1 MRRRNA
7 AAGTDVPE
15 GEAKPIAPVSRL
27 EMVREAA
34 RAHFSAQGY
43 EAASMR
49 DIAADAGIH
58 IATLYFYCS
67 TKEQLLFDV
76 LKESFEQIQ
85 DSLRERIAAAG
96 ETHAAR
102 LAAAI
107 ALHVKL
113 CAEKSFP
120 TTINRVDI
128 QRLSDEHRAEYISMR
143 DAYERELRDLISC
156 GIAAGEFRP
165 VDPKLTAFAI
175 VGIGHTVGYW
185 YRPDGPLTPEQ
196 IGAQYVDLIL
206 TSLQRPA
213 AGILESP
220 PRRAVD

>member
-1 MRRRNA
+1 
-7 AAGTDVPE
+7 
-15 GEAKPIAPVSRL
+15 
-27 EMVREAA
+27 
-34 RAHFSAQGY
+34 
-43 EAASMR
+43 MR

-76 LKESFEQIQ
+76 LKESFEQISE
-85 DSLRERIAAAG
+85 SLREQIAAAG
-96 ETHAAR
+96 ETYGAR

-113 CAEKSFP
+113 CAEKAFP

-128 QRLSDEHRAEYISMR
+128 QRLTDEHRAEYVSMR
-143 DAYERELRDLISC
+143 DAYERELRDLISS

-185 YRPDGPLTPEQ
+185 YRPDGPLSPEQ

-206 TSLQRPA
+206 TSLR
-213 AGILESP
+213 AGSEG
-220 PRRAVD
+220 RD

>member
-7 AAGTDVPE
+7 AAGTDAPE
-15 GEAKPIAPVSRL
+15 GDAKPIAPVSRL

-34 RAHFSAQGY
+34 RTHFSAQGY

-76 LKESFEQIQ
+76 LKESLQQISE
-85 DSLRERIAAAG
+85 SLREQIAAAG
-96 ETHAAR
+96 ETYAAR

-113 CAEKSFP
+113 CAEKAFP
-120 TTINRVDI
+120 TTISRVDI
-128 QRLSDEHRAEYISMR
+128 QRLTDEHRAEYISMR

-156 GIAAGEFRP
+156 GIAVGEFRQT
-165 VDPKLTAFAI
+165 DPDLAATFLLTALN
-175 VGIGHTVGYW
+175 GIATW
-185 YRPDGPLTPEQ
+185 YRPDGRLSADR
-196 IGAQYVDLIL
+196 IADHFVDLAL
-206 TSLQRPA
+206 RSLSEDHR
-213 AGILESP
+213 
-220 PRRAVD
+220 

>member
-1 MRRRNA
+1 MRRRSA
-7 AAGTDVPE
+7 AAGADVPE
-15 GEAKPIAPVSRL
+15 GEAKPLAPPSRL

-76 LKESFEQIQ
+76 LKESLQQISA
-85 DSLRERIAAAG
+85 SLREQIAAAG
-96 ETHAAR
+96 ETYAAR

-113 CAEKSFP
+113 CAEKAFP

-128 QRLSDEHRAEYISMR
+128 QRLTDEHRAEYVSMR
-143 DAYERELRDLISC
+143 DAYERELRDLISS
-156 GIAAGEFRP
+156 GVAAGEFRP

-196 IGAQYVDLIL
+196 IGAEYVDLIL
-206 TSLQRPA
+206 TSLRQPA
-213 AGILESP
+213 K
-220 PRRAVD
+220 AVE

>member
-1 MRRRNA
+1 MRRRNGA
-7 AAGTDVPE
+7 ASADVPE
-15 GEAKPIAPVSRL
+15 GGEQTLAPISRL
-27 EMVREAA
+27 EMVRQAA
-34 RAHFSAQGY
+34 RAHFAAHGY

-85 DSLRERIAAAG
+85 DSLREQIAAAG
-96 ETHAAR
+96 ETYAAR
-102 LAAAI
+102 LAAGI

-113 CAEKSFP
+113 CAEKAFP
-120 TTINRVDI
+120 TTFNRVDI